1 MWASQL
7 FYSNLFEASSSSPAL
22 AELSLIYQTE
32 DDWGGKVVRVALK
45 PAGRWQDI
53 GLLQMP
59 EAREDKETSS
69 YDGKSSVTEIHG
81 ADFDIVYS

>member
-1 MWASQL
+1 MWVSQL
-7 FYSNLFEASSSSPAL
+7 FYSNLFEAGSSSPAL
-22 AELSLIYQTE
+22 AELSLIYQAE
-32 DDWGGKVVRVALK
+32 KDWGGKVVRAALK

-59 EAREDKETSS
+59 EAREDEETSN

-81 ADFDIVYS
+81 ADFDIACS